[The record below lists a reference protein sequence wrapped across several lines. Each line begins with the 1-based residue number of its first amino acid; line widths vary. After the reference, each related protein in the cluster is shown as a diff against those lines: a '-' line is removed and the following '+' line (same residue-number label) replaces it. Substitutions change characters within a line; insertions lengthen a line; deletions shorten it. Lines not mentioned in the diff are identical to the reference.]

1 MARQNPISQRVSS
14 WVRALLHREKVESE
28 LDAELRY
35 DLERRTEA
43 NVRAGMDPKT
53 AKHAAVRE
61 FGGLELAK
69 EECRDARG
77 TQILEQ
83 VGQDIRF
90 ALRTLA
96 KRPGFTAT
104 AVLTL
109 ALGIGV
115 NTSIFSLVYSLALRP
130 LPVKDPAKVVSVFEE
145 FRGHYSRG
153 VYGSPSLLS
162 YPEYVAFRENT
173 HIFSGL
179 AAFADDSLSL
189 GGVSGQAVAGLLAS
203 CNYFDVLGRDMAVG
217 RGLLAEDCH
226 TPGEGSVAVISY
238 GFWQSHFAGDAAVLG
253 KTLTLNRRVF
263 TVVGVAAANFGG
275 TELQTPDVWLPITVA
290 PHLLPDEF
298 KNGNWLALDNVSWLN
313 VVGRLKPGISHRRAE
328 EELGFLALQRD
339 ANYPGRQTIVTVN
352 SGAYLNGPEMRSVG
366 AWVAAGI
373 LGLGGFIL
381 AIACINVMNLL
392 LARALSRTQ
401 EIGVRL
407 AMGASRMRLMRQL
420 LTETILLALLGG
432 AASVIVAQWLPS
444 LLARSIPDLR
454 LSAQVDLSMNL
465 SILAYAFLAS
475 LVAALVCGL
484 APALQATKLDLVLS
498 LKEEGLPLSSGRGRT
513 RLRSLLIIAQVAGCT
528 VLLVAAG
535 LLARGLRHAESAGPG
550 FLTRNV
556 IVVSLDLANQGY
568 NEARA
573 AAFQRELRDRLAA
586 IPGVVGVARSA
597 VIPCVTGYMT
607 VVTLP
612 GGITDDSSQSV
623 WGNIVSADY
632 FQTMGI
638 HLLRGRMF
646 TEQEAQSPGAT
657 PAIISAAMARRF
669 WGNADPL
676 GKEFLAGK
684 TPYQIFGI
692 APDVQNSHLGQT
704 DGPFFYGAS
713 APDIALDS
721 KIFLRTTGDASE
733 VGAAIRRLTHQLD
746 ATVMPSTES
755 YEQMLKKI
763 LEPSRSI
770 ASLVAILGILAMV
783 MAVVGVW
790 GMVAYAASQRTHEI
804 GIRKALGAQSRDIL
818 SLLLGNGARLS
829 AMGLALGLAL
839 GAGVS
844 RLLSAAG
851 LLFGLSAFD
860 PMTYLTIAAA
870 LAGVTLLACYLP
882 ARRAMRVDPLIALR
896 YQ

>member
-1 MARQNPISQRVSS
+1 VATQNPIWRRVSH
-14 WVRALLHREKVESE
+14 WVRALMRRGKVERE

-35 DLERRTEA
+35 DLERRAEA
-43 NVRAGMDPKT
+43 HLREGMDPIT
-53 AKHAAVRE
+53 AKHAAARD

-69 EECRDARG
+69 EECRDARR

-83 VGQDIRF
+83 VGQDLRF
-90 ALRTLA
+90 ALRMLA

-115 NTSIFSLVYSLALRP
+115 NTSIFSLVYSVALRP
-130 LPVKDPAKVVSVFEE
+130 LPVKDSANVVSVYEE

-153 VYGSPSLLS
+153 VYGSPSLAS
-162 YPEYVAFRENT
+162 YPEYVTFRDNT

-189 GGVSGQAVAGLLAS
+189 GGASGQAVAGLLAS
-203 CNYFDVLGRDMAVG
+203 CNYFDVLGGDMALG
-217 RGLLAEDCH
+217 RGLLAEDCRI
-226 TPGEGSVAVISY
+226 PGEGSAAVISY
-238 GFWQSHFAGDAAVLG
+238 GFWEGHFAGDAAALG

-275 TELQTPDVWLPITVA
+275 TELQTPDVWLPLTVA
-290 PHLLPDEF
+290 PQLLPDEF

-313 VVGRLKPGISHRRAE
+313 VVGRLNPGISHRRAE
-328 EELGFLALQRD
+328 GELGFLALQRD

-352 SGAYLNGPEMRSVG
+352 SGAYLNAPEIRSLG
-366 AWVAAGI
+366 AWMAAGI

-381 AIACINVMNLL
+381 GIACINVMNLL
-392 LARALSRTQ
+392 LARAISRTQ

-444 LLARSIPDLR
+444 LLAHSIPDLHT
-454 LSAQVDLSMNL
+454 SSQVDLSVN
-465 SILAYAFLAS
+465 STILAYAFLAS
-475 LVAALVCGL
+475 LIAALVCGL
-484 APALQATKLDLVLS
+484 APALHATKLDLVLS
-498 LKEEGLPLSSGRGRT
+498 LKEEGLPLSSGRGRS
-513 RLRSLLIIAQVAGCT
+513 RLRSLLIIAQVSGCT

-535 LLARGLRHAESAGPG
+535 LLARGLRHAESSGPG
-550 FLTRNV
+550 FLTKNV

-568 NEARA
+568 NQARA
-573 AAFQRELRDRLAA
+573 AAFHRELRDRLAA
-586 IPGVVGVARSA
+586 IPGVVGVAQSA

-607 VVTLP
+607 AVTLP
-612 GGITDDSSQSV
+612 GGIAEDSSQAV

-646 TEQEAQSPGAT
+646 TEQEAQSPGSM

-669 WGNADPL
+669 WGDIDPL
-676 GKEFLAGK
+676 GKVFFAGK
-684 TPYQIFGI
+684 IPYQVLGI

-713 APDIALDS
+713 APDSALDS
-721 KIFLRTTGDASE
+721 KIFVRTAGDTSA
-733 VGAAIRRLTHQLD
+733 VGEAIRRLTRQLD
-746 ATVMPSTES
+746 AGVMASTEPF
-755 YEQMLKKI
+755 EQVLKKI
-763 LEPSRSI
+763 LEPSRTI
-770 ASLVAILGILAMV
+770 ALLVAILGALAMV

-818 SLLLGNGARLS
+818 SLLLGDGAKLS

-860 PMTYLTIAAA
+860 PLTYLTIGAV

-882 ARRAMRVDPLIALR
+882 ARRAMHVDPIIALR
-896 YQ
+896 YE